1 MDITRDIDS
10 LTNFK
15 RNTPKAMEQLK
26 ASGAPLVLTI
36 NGRAELV
43 VQDAAAYQAMLDA
56 KDQAES
62 IAGIRRGLEA
72 MERGESIPVRQGI
85 ESIRQKHKRARK

>member
-1 MDITRDIDS
+1 MNITRDIDS

-15 RNTPKAMEQLK
+15 RNTPKAMEHLK

-56 KDQAES
+56 KDQAEAV
-62 IAGIRRGLEA
+62 AGIRRGLESMQQGKSLPA
-72 MERGESIPVRQGI
+72 RQAI
-85 ESIRQKHKRARK
+85 ESLRRKHKTPRK

>member
-56 KDQAES
+56 KDQAEA
-62 IAGIRRGLEA
+62 IAGIRRGLES

-85 ESIRQKHKRARK
+85 ESIRQKHKRTRK

>member
-1 MDITRDIDS
+1 MNITRDIDS

-26 ASGAPLVLTI
+26 ASGDPLVLTI

-56 KDQAES
+56 KDRAEA
-62 IAGIRRGLEA
+62 IAGIRRGLES
-72 MERGESIPVRQGI
+72 MQRGDSIPARQAI
-85 ESIRQKHKRARK
+85 ESLRRKHKTGRK

>member
-1 MDITRDIDS
+1 MNLTRDIDS

-56 KDQAES
+56 KDHAEA
-62 IAGIRRGLEA
+62 IAGIRLGIES
-72 MERGESIPVRQGI
+72 MERGESIPARQAI
-85 ESIRQKHKRARK
+85 DSLRRKYKSARK